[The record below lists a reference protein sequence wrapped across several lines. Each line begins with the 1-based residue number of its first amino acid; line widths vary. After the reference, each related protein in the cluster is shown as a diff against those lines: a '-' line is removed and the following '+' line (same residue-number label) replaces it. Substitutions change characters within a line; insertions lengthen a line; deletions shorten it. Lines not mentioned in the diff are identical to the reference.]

1 IEAAIP
7 GSPGNYQRK
16 LGEATSAAN
25 EEEKIA
31 KEQGTEEETQA
42 RTEEQRTQAQK
53 NLAPVAPKIAFH
65 YPDTK
70 GNEIAV
76 YEDGTTKSY
85 PGGAPAKPEDIK
97 AMYAQA
103 VQEART
109 KGIDPNTD
117 AGVQQLAKAVQAL
130 EKPEKGHTSPFEAFA
145 YGTPQEK
152 KAAQDFINL
161 EGRQKLLDRPPSEV
175 EQKYRLYQADPE
187 AYKAMFGNKAETG
200 DQAQAAR
207 MLKFFDARRKGIQND
222 FMLSDEDKQKQL
234 SEIDELEKPY
244 LAAASTGGAGGG
256 NAGGNQ
262 PKADEVL
269 IQKPNG
275 EQGYI
280 PRANLPKAVKRGW
293 KQVNP

>member
-1 IEAAIP
+1 
-7 GSPGNYQRK
+7 
-16 LGEATSAAN
+16 
-25 EEEKIA
+25 
-31 KEQGTEEETQA
+31 
-42 RTEEQRTQAQK
+42 
-53 NLAPVAPKIAFH
+53 
-65 YPDTK
+65 
-70 GNEIAV
+70 
-76 YEDGTTKSY
+76 
-85 PGGAPAKPEDIK
+85 
-97 AMYAQA
+97 MYAQA